1 MLLAKTTLAE
11 AGPVMVEVNVISVI
25 IVLLVSLVMLSSL
38 ALIFWRLHAQDAI
51 LGPNA
56 LQAMTMVVIVP
67 IIFFLALAGRLSIE
81 VTGILL
87 AMIAG
92 FLLARTLPPNEE

>member
-1 MLLAKTTLAE
+1 MLLAE
-11 AGPVMVEVNVISVI
+11 APSMIEVNVISVI
-25 IVLLVSLVMLSSL
+25 IVLLVCLMMLSSL

-67 IIFFLALAGRLSIE
+67 IIFFLAIAGRLSIE
-81 VTGILL
+81 VTGILI

-92 FLLARTLPPNEE
+92 FLLARTLPQNEE